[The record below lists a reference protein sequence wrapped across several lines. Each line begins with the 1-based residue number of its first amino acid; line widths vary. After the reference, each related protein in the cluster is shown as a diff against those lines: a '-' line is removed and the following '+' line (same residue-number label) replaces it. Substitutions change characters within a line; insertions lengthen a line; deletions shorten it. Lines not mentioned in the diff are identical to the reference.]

1 MANASMMGSEKT
13 EKVTGRLSLDS
24 NFRRSLRLHLLLPWR
39 SASSPRPSLRVA
51 AAVDSCDDDWMRL
64 AADASA
70 CRLASAPDLRSLPLV
85 AAERKNVASE
95 NLDVVKRLL
104 GRIASYNS
112 THVPNTAWPR
122 FDNASCP
129 QPQPM
134 TKQTVWMP
142 WRKDGAPEGV

>member
-1 MANASMMGSEKT
+1 MLCADDTSGPAG
-13 EKVTGRLSLDS
+13 
-24 NFRRSLRLHLLLPWR
+24 
-39 SASSPRPSLRVA
+39 SASDHRNHTSATGAALCPFMPETGAMTCLFNLEQDPSEPSSARALLGLPPRSI
-51 AAVDSCDDDWMRL
+51 RL
-64 AADASA
+64 
-70 CRLASAPDLRSLPLV
+70 APDLRSLPLV

-122 FDNASCP
+122 FDNTSCP

-134 TKQTVWMP
+134 TKDTVWMP
-142 WRKDGAPEGV
+142 WRKDGGGEAGPRAA